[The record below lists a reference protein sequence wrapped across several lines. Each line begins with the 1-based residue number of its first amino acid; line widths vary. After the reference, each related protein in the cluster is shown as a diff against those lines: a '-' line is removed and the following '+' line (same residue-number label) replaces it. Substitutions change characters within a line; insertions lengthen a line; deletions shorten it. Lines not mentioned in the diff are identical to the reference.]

1 MSLITLR
8 HEVIT
13 TRLFGVGLMLHYSN
27 HEGDGGTCP
36 TRGGD
41 EFHFKV
47 GVSIGPI
54 AKFLTEK

>member
-1 MSLITLR
+1 MITLR

-27 HEGDGGTCP
+27 HESDGGTCP
-36 TRGGD
+36 TGGD
-41 EFHFKV
+41 DFYIKV
-47 GVSIGPI
+47 GVSIVPS